1 MKSNKGVR
9 HMMMPQLHH
18 AAESLNVDKVQ
29 ELIKNGADVN
39 AKDFAGNTCICM
51 LAQRKSKSHIGS
63 KERETISKIIDI
75 LYENGADSTIEN
87 KEGLNAVNYLYVGK
101 CARKAGKKKLLS
113 SNKNEINEEEISSN
127 KEEVKQM
134 MMPQL
139 HQAAECLDIEKVKE
153 IISSG
158 ADVNAKD
165 ITGSTCICRMA
176 KRYSNPYLES
186 EERNAIQNIM
196 NILRENG
203 ADYNIKNKSGQS
215 ATSFLDMR
223 SGKNIGLS

>member
-1 MKSNKGVR
+1 MKSNKGGR
-9 HMMMPQLHH
+9 YTMMPQLHH

-75 LYENGADSTIEN
+75 LRENGADSTIEN

-101 CARKAGKKKLLS
+101 CARRAGKKKLLS
-113 SNKNEINEEEISSN
+113 GNKNENNEEEISSN
-127 KEEVKQM
+127 KEVKQM

-139 HQAAECLDIEKVKE
+139 HQAAECLDIEKVKDL
-153 IISSG
+153 ISSG
-158 ADVNAKD
+158 ADINAKD

-176 KRYSNPYLES
+176 KRYSNPYLDS

-203 ADYNIKNKSGQS
+203 ADYNITNNSGQS
-215 ATSFLDMR
+215 ATSFLDMK
-223 SGKNIGLS
+223 SGKNIGL

>member
-1 MKSNKGVR
+1 MKSNKGGR
-9 HMMMPQLHH
+9 YTMMPQLHH

-51 LAQRKSKSHIGS
+51 LAQRMSKSYIGS

-75 LYENGADSTIEN
+75 LRENGADSTIEN

-101 CARKAGKKKLLS
+101 CARRAGKKKLLS
-113 SNKNEINEEEISSN
+113 GNKNENNEGEISSN
-127 KEEVKQM
+127 KEVKQM
-134 MMPQL
+134 VMPQL
-139 HQAAECLDIEKVKE
+139 HQAAECLDIEKVKDL
-153 IISSG
+153 ISSG
-158 ADVNAKD
+158 ADINAKD

-176 KRYSNPYLES
+176 KRYSNPYLDS

-203 ADYNIKNKSGQS
+203 ADYNITNNSGQS
-215 ATSFLDMR
+215 ATSFLDMK
-223 SGKNIGLS
+223 SGKNIGL

>member
-1 MKSNKGVR
+1 MKSNKSPR
-9 HMMMPQLHH
+9 HSMMPQLHH

-29 ELIKNGADVN
+29 ELIKNGADLN

-75 LYENGADSTIEN
+75 LRENGADSTIEN

-101 CARKAGKKKLLS
+101 CARRAGKKKLLS
-113 SNKNEINEEEISSN
+113 GNKNENNEEEISNN
-127 KEEVKQM
+127 KEVKQM

-139 HQAAECLDIEKVKE
+139 HQAAECLDIEKVKDL
-153 IISSG
+153 ISSG
-158 ADVNAKD
+158 ADINAKD

-176 KRYSNPYLES
+176 KRYSNPYLDS

-203 ADYNIKNKSGQS
+203 ADYNITNNSGQS
-215 ATSFLDMR
+215 ATSFLDMK
-223 SGKNIGLS
+223 SGKNIGL

>member
-1 MKSNKGVR
+1 MKSNKWAR

-75 LYENGADSTIEN
+75 LRENGADTTIEN

-101 CARKAGKKKLLS
+101 CARRAGKKKLLS
-113 SNKNEINEEEISSN
+113 GNKNENNEEEISSN
-127 KEEVKQM
+127 KEVKQM

-139 HQAAECLDIEKVKE
+139 HQAAECLDIEKVKDL
-153 IISSG
+153 ISSG
-158 ADVNAKD
+158 ADINAKD

-176 KRYSNPYLES
+176 KRYSNPYLDS

-196 NILRENG
+196 NILKENG
-203 ADYNIKNKSGQS
+203 ADYNITNNSGQS
-215 ATSFLDMR
+215 ATSFLDMK
-223 SGKNIGLS
+223 SGKNIWL

>member
-1 MKSNKGVR
+1 MKSNKSPR
-9 HMMMPQLHH
+9 HSMMPQLHH

-29 ELIKNGADVN
+29 ELIKNGADLN

-75 LYENGADSTIEN
+75 LRENGADSTIEN

-101 CARKAGKKKLLS
+101 CARRAGKKKLLS
-113 SNKNEINEEEISSN
+113 DNKNKNNEEEISSN
-127 KEEVKQM
+127 KDVKQM

-139 HQAAECLDIEKVKE
+139 HQAAECLDIEKVKDL
-153 IISSG
+153 ISSG
-158 ADVNAKD
+158 ADINAKD

-176 KRYSNPYLES
+176 KRYSNPYLDS

-203 ADYNIKNKSGQS
+203 ADYNITNNSGQS
-215 ATSFLDMR
+215 ATSFLDMK
-223 SGKNIGLS
+223 SGKNIGL

>member
-1 MKSNKGVR
+1 MKSNKGPR
-9 HMMMPQLHH
+9 HSMMRQLHH

-29 ELIKNGADVN
+29 ELIKDGADLN

-51 LAQRKSKSHIGS
+51 LAQRMSKSHIGS

-75 LYENGADSTIEN
+75 LRENGADSTIEN

-101 CARKAGKKKLLS
+101 CARRAGKKKLLS
-113 SNKNEINEEEISSN
+113 GNKNENNEEEISSN
-127 KEEVKQM
+127 KEVKQM

-139 HQAAECLDIEKVKE
+139 HQAAECLDIEKVKDL
-153 IISSG
+153 ISSG
-158 ADVNAKD
+158 ADINAKD

-176 KRYSNPYLES
+176 KRYSNPYLDS

-203 ADYNIKNKSGQS
+203 ADYNITNNSGQS
-215 ATSFLDMR
+215 ATSFLDMK
-223 SGKNIGLS
+223 SGKNIGL

>member
-9 HMMMPQLHH
+9 HSMMPQLHH

-29 ELIKNGADVN
+29 ELIKDGADVN
-39 AKDFAGNTCICM
+39 AKDFDGNTCICM
-51 LAQRKSKSHIGS
+51 LAQRMSKSHIGS

-75 LYENGADSTIEN
+75 LRENGADSTIEN

-101 CARKAGKKKLLS
+101 CARRAGKKKLLS
-113 SNKNEINEEEISSN
+113 GNKNENNEEEISSN
-127 KEEVKQM
+127 KEVKQM

-139 HQAAECLDIEKVKE
+139 HQAAECLDIEKVKDL
-153 IISSG
+153 ISSG
-158 ADVNAKD
+158 ADINAKD

-176 KRYSNPYLES
+176 KRYSNPYLDL

-203 ADYNIKNKSGQS
+203 ADYNITNNSGQS
-215 ATSFLDMR
+215 ATSFLDMK
-223 SGKNIGLS
+223 SGKNIGL

>member
-1 MKSNKGVR
+1 
-9 HMMMPQLHH
+9 MMPQLHH

-29 ELIKNGADVN
+29 ELIKNGADLN

-51 LAQRKSKSHIGS
+51 LEQRKSKSHIGS

-75 LYENGADSTIEN
+75 LRENGADSTIEN

-101 CARKAGKKKLLS
+101 CARRAGKKKLLS
-113 SNKNEINEEEISSN
+113 GNKNENNEEEISSN
-127 KEEVKQM
+127 KEVKQM

-139 HQAAECLDIEKVKE
+139 HQAAECLDIEKVKDL
-153 IISSG
+153 ISSG
-158 ADVNAKD
+158 ADINAKD

-176 KRYSNPYLES
+176 KRYSNPYLDS

-203 ADYNIKNKSGQS
+203 ADYNITNNSGQS
-215 ATSFLDMR
+215 ATSFLDMK
-223 SGKNIGLS
+223 SGKNIGL

>member
-1 MKSNKGVR
+1 MKSNKGGR
-9 HMMMPQLHH
+9 YTMMPQLHQ

-75 LYENGADSTIEN
+75 LRENGADSTIEN

-101 CARKAGKKKLLS
+101 CARRPGKKKLLS
-113 SNKNEINEEEISSN
+113 GNKNENPEEEISSN
-127 KEEVKQM
+127 KDAKQT

-139 HQAAECLDIEKVKE
+139 HQAAECLDIEKVKDL
-153 IISSG
+153 ISSG
-158 ADVNAKD
+158 ADINAKD

-176 KRYSNPYLES
+176 KRYSNPYLDS

-203 ADYNIKNKSGQS
+203 ADYNITNNSGQS
-215 ATSFLDMR
+215 ATSFLDMK
-223 SGKNIGLS
+223 SGKNIGL

>member
-1 MKSNKGVR
+1 
-9 HMMMPQLHH
+9 MMPQLHH

-29 ELIKNGADVN
+29 ELIKNGADLN

-51 LAQRKSKSHIGS
+51 LAQRMSKSHIGS

-75 LYENGADSTIEN
+75 LRENGADSSIEN

-101 CARKAGKKKLLS
+101 CARRAGKKKLLS
-113 SNKNEINEEEISSN
+113 GNKNENNEEEISSN
-127 KEEVKQM
+127 KEVKQM

-139 HQAAECLDIEKVKE
+139 HQAAECLDIEKVKDL
-153 IISSG
+153 ISSG
-158 ADVNAKD
+158 ADINAKD

-176 KRYSNPYLES
+176 KRYSNPYLDS

-203 ADYNIKNKSGQS
+203 ADYNITNNSGQS
-215 ATSFLDMR
+215 ATSFLDMK
-223 SGKNIGLS
+223 SGKNIGL

>member
-1 MKSNKGVR
+1 MKSNKSPR
-9 HMMMPQLHH
+9 HSMMPQLHH

-29 ELIKNGADVN
+29 ELIKNGADLN

-75 LYENGADSTIEN
+75 LRENGADSTIEN

-101 CARKAGKKKLLS
+101 CARRAGKKKLLS
-113 SNKNEINEEEISSN
+113 GNKNENNEEEISSN
-127 KEEVKQM
+127 KEVKQM

-139 HQAAECLDIEKVKE
+139 HQAAECLDIEKVKDL
-153 IISSG
+153 ISSG
-158 ADVNAKD
+158 ADINAKD

-176 KRYSNPYLES
+176 KRYSNPYLDS

-203 ADYNIKNKSGQS
+203 ADYNITNNSGQS
-215 ATSFLDMR
+215 ATSFLDMK
-223 SGKNIGLS
+223 SGKNIGL

>member
-9 HMMMPQLHH
+9 HSMMPQLHH

-51 LAQRKSKSHIGS
+51 LAQRMSKSHIGS

-75 LYENGADSTIEN
+75 LRENGADSTIEN

-101 CARKAGKKKLLS
+101 CARRAGKKKLLS
-113 SNKNEINEEEISSN
+113 GNKNENNEEEISSN
-127 KEEVKQM
+127 KEVKQM

-139 HQAAECLDIEKVKE
+139 HQAAECLDIEKVKDL
-153 IISSG
+153 ISSG
-158 ADVNAKD
+158 ADINAKD

-176 KRYSNPYLES
+176 KRYSNPYLDS

-203 ADYNIKNKSGQS
+203 ADYNITNNSGQS
-215 ATSFLDMR
+215 ATSFLDMK
-223 SGKNIGLS
+223 SCKNIGL

>member
-9 HMMMPQLHH
+9 HSMMPQLHH
-18 AAESLNVDKVQ
+18 AAESLNIDKVQ

-51 LAQRKSKSHIGS
+51 LAQRMSKSHIGS

-75 LYENGADSTIEN
+75 LRENGADSTIEN

-101 CARKAGKKKLLS
+101 CARRAGKKKLLS
-113 SNKNEINEEEISSN
+113 GNKNENNEEEISSN
-127 KEEVKQM
+127 KEVKQM
-134 MMPQL
+134 MMHQL
-139 HQAAECLDIEKVKE
+139 HQAAECLDIEKVKDL
-153 IISSG
+153 ISSG
-158 ADVNAKD
+158 ADINAKD

-176 KRYSNPYLES
+176 KRYSNPYLDS

-203 ADYNIKNKSGQS
+203 ADYNITNNSGQS
-215 ATSFLDMR
+215 ATSFLDMK
-223 SGKNIGLS
+223 SGKNIGL

>member
-1 MKSNKGVR
+1 MKSNKGGR
-9 HMMMPQLHH
+9 YTMMPQLHH

-29 ELIKNGADVN
+29 ELIKDGADLN

-51 LAQRKSKSHIGS
+51 LAQRMSKSHIGS

-75 LYENGADSTIEN
+75 LRENGADSTIEN

-101 CARKAGKKKLLS
+101 CARRTGKKKLLS
-113 SNKNEINEEEISSN
+113 GNKNENNEEEISSN
-127 KEEVKQM
+127 KEVKQM

-139 HQAAECLDIEKVKE
+139 HQAAECLDIEKVKDL
-153 IISSG
+153 ISSG
-158 ADVNAKD
+158 ADINAKD

-176 KRYSNPYLES
+176 KRYSNPYLDS

-203 ADYNIKNKSGQS
+203 ADYNITNNSGQS
-215 ATSFLDMR
+215 ATSFLDMK
-223 SGKNIGLS
+223 SGKNIGL

>member
-9 HMMMPQLHH
+9 HSMMPQLHH

-29 ELIKNGADVN
+29 ELIKDGADVN

-51 LAQRKSKSHIGS
+51 LAQRMSKSHIGS

-75 LYENGADSTIEN
+75 LRENGADSTIEN

-101 CARKAGKKKLLS
+101 CARRAGKKKLLS
-113 SNKNEINEEEISSN
+113 GNKNENNEEEISSN
-127 KEEVKQM
+127 KEVKQM

-139 HQAAECLDIEKVKE
+139 HQAAECLDIEKVKDL
-153 IISSG
+153 ISSG
-158 ADVNAKD
+158 ADINAKD

-176 KRYSNPYLES
+176 KRYSNPYLDS

-203 ADYNIKNKSGQS
+203 ADYNITNNSGQS
-215 ATSFLDMR
+215 ATSFLDVK
-223 SGKNIGLS
+223 SGKNIGL

>member
-9 HMMMPQLHH
+9 HSMMPQLHH

-29 ELIKNGADVN
+29 ELIKDGADLN

-51 LAQRKSKSHIGS
+51 LAQRMSKSHIGS

-75 LYENGADSTIEN
+75 LRENGADSTIEN

-101 CARKAGKKKLLS
+101 CARRAGKKKLLPG
-113 SNKNEINEEEISSN
+113 NKNENNEEEICSN
-127 KEEVKQM
+127 KEVKQT

-139 HQAAECLDIEKVKE
+139 HQAAECLDIEKVKDL
-153 IISSG
+153 ISSG
-158 ADVNAKD
+158 ADINAKD

-176 KRYSNPYLES
+176 KRYSNPYLDS

-203 ADYNIKNKSGQS
+203 ADYNITNNSGQS
-215 ATSFLDMR
+215 ATSFLDMK
-223 SGKNIGLS
+223 SGKNIGL

>member
-9 HMMMPQLHH
+9 RSMMPQLHH

-29 ELIKNGADVN
+29 ELIKDGADVN

-51 LAQRKSKSHIGS
+51 LAQRMSKSHIGS

-75 LYENGADSTIEN
+75 LRENGADSTIEN

-101 CARKAGKKKLLS
+101 CARRTGKKKLLS
-113 SNKNEINEEEISSN
+113 GNKNENNEEEISSN
-127 KEEVKQM
+127 KEVKQM

-139 HQAAECLDIEKVKE
+139 HQAAECLDIEKVKDL
-153 IISSG
+153 ISSG
-158 ADVNAKD
+158 ADINAKD

-176 KRYSNPYLES
+176 KRYSNPYLDS

-203 ADYNIKNKSGQS
+203 ADYNITNNSGQS
-215 ATSFLDMR
+215 ATSFLDMK
-223 SGKNIGLS
+223 SGKNIVL

>member
-9 HMMMPQLHH
+9 HGMMPPLHH

-29 ELIKNGADVN
+29 ELIKDGTDVN

-51 LAQRKSKSHIGS
+51 LAQRMSKSHIGS

-75 LYENGADSTIEN
+75 LRENGADSTIEN

-101 CARKAGKKKLLS
+101 CARRAGKKKLLS
-113 SNKNEINEEEISSN
+113 GNKNENNEEEISSN
-127 KEEVKQM
+127 KEVKQM

-139 HQAAECLDIEKVKE
+139 HQAAECLDIEKVKDL
-153 IISSG
+153 ISSG
-158 ADVNAKD
+158 ADINAKD

-176 KRYSNPYLES
+176 KRYSNPYLDS

-203 ADYNIKNKSGQS
+203 ANYNITNNSGQS
-215 ATSFLDMR
+215 ATSFLDMK
-223 SGKNIGLS
+223 SGKNIGL

>member
-1 MKSNKGVR
+1 MKSNKSPR
-9 HMMMPQLHH
+9 HSMMPQLHH

-29 ELIKNGADVN
+29 ELIKNGADLN

-75 LYENGADSTIEN
+75 LRENGADSTIEN

-101 CARKAGKKKLLS
+101 CARRAGKKKLLS
-113 SNKNEINEEEISSN
+113 GNKNENNEEEISSN
-127 KEEVKQM
+127 KEVKQI

-139 HQAAECLDIEKVKE
+139 HQAAECLDIEKVKDL
-153 IISSG
+153 ISSG
-158 ADVNAKD
+158 ADINAKD

-176 KRYSNPYLES
+176 KRYSNPYLDS

-203 ADYNIKNKSGQS
+203 ADYNITNNSGQS
-215 ATSFLDMR
+215 ATSFLDMK
-223 SGKNIGLS
+223 SGKNIGL